1 MVLPPSATLIVIP
14 LAFAGGV
21 ILLTRAMRR
30 MRARAQFLVLLVLG
44 LSVGFTFLV
53 MVQMPDF
60 PHWLGISLVVVVFT
74 ASPFA
79 TRSFLRSVK
88 QEEEER
94 EREESG
100 LP

>member
-1 MVLPPSATLIVIP
+1 MALPQSVTLILIP

-21 ILLTRAMRR
+21 FLLTRAMRR
-30 MRARAQFLVLLVLG
+30 MSARAQFLVLLGMG
-44 LSVGFTFLV
+44 LSIGFTFLV
-53 MVQMPDF
+53 MVQLPRF
-60 PHWLGISLVVVVFT
+60 PHWLGVSLMVMVFT

-79 TRSFLRSVK
+79 TRSFLRSLK

-100 LP
+100 SP